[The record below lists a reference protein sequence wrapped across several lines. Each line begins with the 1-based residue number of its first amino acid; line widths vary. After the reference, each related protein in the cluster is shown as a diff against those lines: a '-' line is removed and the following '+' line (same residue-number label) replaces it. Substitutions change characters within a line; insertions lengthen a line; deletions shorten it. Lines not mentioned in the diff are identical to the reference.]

1 MKNFKYILNI
11 FVLSYLIMPVLAS
24 GNQDLKDAENWLNNL
39 TTMKAEFIQVSSDGS
54 SVEGIV
60 YIKKGKGFRFEYFPP
75 SPLLIVGR
83 GSWVIVQN
91 LNDKTSDNYPISQT
105 PLSKFLS
112 DKVSLNSKKFFTTTK
127 NDKGIISIQMISKEK
142 AGSSLTL
149 DFSNKP
155 FQLRRWKI
163 IDQVGTEIMVTL
175 QNHSYGMELPDKTF
189 RGIAFPVN

>member
-1 MKNFKYILNI
+1 
-11 FVLSYLIMPVLAS
+11 
-24 GNQDLKDAENWLNNL
+24 
-39 TTMKAEFIQVSSDGS
+39 
-54 SVEGIV
+54 
-60 YIKKGKGFRFEYFPP
+60 
-75 SPLLIVGR
+75 
-83 GSWVIVQN
+83 
-91 LNDKTSDNYPISQT
+91 
-105 PLSKFLS
+105 
-112 DKVSLNSKKFFTTTK
+112 
-127 NDKGIISIQMISKEK
+127 MISKEK

>member
-1 MKNFKYILNI
+1 
-11 FVLSYLIMPVLAS
+11 MPVLAS

-112 DKVSLNSKKFFTTTK
+112 DKVSLNSKKFLTTTK

>member
-11 FVLSYLIMPVLAS
+11 FVLSYLITPILAS
-24 GNQDLKDAENWLNNL
+24 GNQDIKDAENWLNNL

-189 RGIAFPVN
+189 RGIALPVN

>member
-1 MKNFKYILNI
+1 
-11 FVLSYLIMPVLAS
+11 MPVLAS

-83 GSWVIVQN
+83 GNWVIVQN

-189 RGIAFPVN
+189 RGIALPVN

>member
-1 MKNFKYILNI
+1 
-11 FVLSYLIMPVLAS
+11 MPVLAS
-24 GNQDLKDAENWLNNL
+24 GNQDIKDAENWLNNL

-112 DKVSLNSKKFFTTTK
+112 DKVSLNSRNFFTTTK

>member
-11 FVLSYLIMPVLAS
+11 FVLSYLIMPILAS
-24 GNQDLKDAENWLNNL
+24 GNQDIKDAENWLNNL

>member
-24 GNQDLKDAENWLNNL
+24 GNQDIKDAENWLNNL

-189 RGIAFPVN
+189 RGIALPVN